1 MGTKEILKGVW
12 LYNPGRR
19 SKNTIP
25 SRSIVSIVC
34 NKVGYLVQVVVYH
47 MAGRG
52 LYYLSYFLF
61 STISMGVNSYY

>member
-52 LYYLSYFLF
+52 FYYTTFLT
-61 STISMGVNSYY
+61 SSSLQ